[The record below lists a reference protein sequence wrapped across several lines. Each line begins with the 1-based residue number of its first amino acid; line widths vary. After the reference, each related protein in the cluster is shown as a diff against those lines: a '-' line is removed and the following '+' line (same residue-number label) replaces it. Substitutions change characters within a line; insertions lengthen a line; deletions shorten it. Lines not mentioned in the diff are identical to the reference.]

1 MDYRESQRYARQL
14 CEHARNKRICGKIL
28 HKFTSTL
35 SPGEAASYIYD
46 LITLDFFQDITGT
59 MKDFLQNIPNVAED
73 VEALLDATHN
83 RDKDG
88 EIVDS
93 DADSNGNL
101 K

>member
-1 MDYRESQRYARQL
+1 
-14 CEHARNKRICGKIL
+14 
-28 HKFTSTL
+28 
-35 SPGEAASYIYD
+35 
-46 LITLDFFQDITGT
+46 